1 VAARLARRH
10 GVRLYSSDT
19 RTWAHRNRALAHGSE
34 AARRWEALAPD
45 ARWEGPDDE
54 LLALS
59 LHRERGP
66 MVVDDLRALPS
77 SPLVIAEGSV
87 LPAAAVAD
95 RSRAVWLIPAPAF
108 QRERLAAGGRTGGRA
123 RLDAHLRD
131 VIAREADT
139 HGVPVLPVDESSS
152 ADAVL
157 AAVQRRFAAALAAGP
172 RAATSAERRALLRE
186 ANLAIVAQVRGYHA
200 RPWARG
206 DAEAVVAA
214 FACECGDPRCTV
226 DLRLTV
232 AAAAA
237 GPALAPGH
245 AGQPT

>member
-1 VAARLARRH
+1 VATRLARRH
-10 GVRLYSSDT
+10 GLRLYSSDT
-19 RTWAHRNRALAHGSE
+19 RTWAHRDRAIAHGSE

-45 ARWEGPDDE
+45 ARWEGADEE

-77 SPLVIAEGSV
+77 APLVIAEGSV
-87 LPAAAVAD
+87 LPAAAVDDPA
-95 RSRAVWLIPAPAF
+95 RAVWLIPAPAF

-131 VIAREADT
+131 VIAQEAAT
-139 HGVPVLPVDESSS
+139 HGVPVLPVDDSSS

-157 AAVQRRFAAALAAGP
+157 DALERRFAPVLAAAP
-172 RAATSAERRALLRE
+172 RATTRDERRALLRE
-186 ANLAIVAQVRGYHA
+186 ANLAIVAQIRGYHA

-206 DAEAVVAA
+206 DADAVVGA
-214 FACECGDPRCTV
+214 FACECGDPLCIV

-237 GPALAPGH
+237 RPALAPGH
-245 AGQPT
+245 H